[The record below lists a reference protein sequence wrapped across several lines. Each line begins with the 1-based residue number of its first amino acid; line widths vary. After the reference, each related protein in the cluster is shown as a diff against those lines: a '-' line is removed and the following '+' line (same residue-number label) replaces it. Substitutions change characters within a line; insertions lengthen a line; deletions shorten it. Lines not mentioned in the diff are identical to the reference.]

1 MYGTTDA
8 TMWSVTFV
16 TREMKRGRLV
26 CLADHQ
32 YALIGDYQVYYFQED
47 QVVHLSPHISR
58 TDIHAPKWQSDKV

>member
-8 TMWSVTFV
+8 TLWSVTFV
-16 TREMKRGRLV
+16 TGEMKRGRL
-26 CLADHQ
+26 LRLDGDL

-58 TDIHAPKWQSDKV
+58 ADVLSSK